1 MGCMGCMALLFSPLL
16 ATSYNSRNSCAAPDT
31 FIYGCMGENRAA
43 KRHKGSAFIGVTKS
57 NKKFKVQINNKKGVQ
72 QYLGSF
78 ETEEEAAREYDRHAR
93 VSNQRNLLRRHHI
106 ESSDRSLCAP
116 SLSFSTWTHLTFS
129 TNLYLDQIYF
139 GDKAILNFPCADNRG
154 GGNGGGVHSPST
166 SGNGNS
172 SSSVMGVSPM
182 SPNLRGL
189 VDLRGKQKVRYEF
202 LYSLYAYLLYSG
214 CTVAL
219 Q

>member
-78 ETEEEAAREYDRHAR
+78 ETEEEALKILRHGLYFR
-93 VSNQRNLLRRHHI
+93 KMHETVKNT
-106 ESSDRSLCAP
+106 ESSRSHAV
-116 SLSFSTWTHLTFS
+116 FQIR
-129 TNLYLDQIYF
+129 LYQRQSQEML
-139 GDKAILNFPCADNRG
+139 
-154 GGNGGGVHSPST
+154 
-166 SGNGNS
+166 
-172 SSSVMGVSPM
+172 
-182 SPNLRGL
+182 
-189 VDLRGKQKVRYEF
+189 
-202 LYSLYAYLLYSG
+202 
-214 CTVAL
+214 
-219 Q
+219 